1 MTAWLDRT
9 AQRTAPAAG
18 RRWPL
23 WAAGAA
29 LGLGVAM
36 LSTGDSAASIADFLV
51 TRVIE
56 PFSQIAL
63 QGFLCL

>member
-1 MTAWLDRT
+1 MSVWLEQTTRT
-9 AQRTAPAAG
+9 PAPAG

-23 WAAGAA
+23 WLAGGVV
-29 LGLGVAM
+29 GLTVAM
-36 LSTGDSAASIADFLV
+36 LAAGDVAPIADFLV

>member
-1 MTAWLDRT
+1 MTAWLDQTTRKPAT
-9 AQRTAPAAG
+9 ATG

-36 LSTGDSAASIADFLV
+36 VSAGDSAAPIADFLV